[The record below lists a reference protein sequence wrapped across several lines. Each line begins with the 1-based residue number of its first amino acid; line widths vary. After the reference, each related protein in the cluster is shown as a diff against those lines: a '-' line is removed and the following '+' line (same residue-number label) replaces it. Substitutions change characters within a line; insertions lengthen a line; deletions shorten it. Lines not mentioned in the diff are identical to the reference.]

1 MFDKA
6 EILARLQDGDTVDAI
21 AAEMTEALNAA
32 HKDFVDEA
40 KRQEEMRAKEELKKK
55 EEARKYEAKRQ
66 AILMMVDALIDYVIA
81 DGGDAELIRELRE
94 TNVDSMMDAI
104 DELIEVCK
112 SLANVRTLEFKV
124 PDKAVNWNLFSK
136 LF

>member
-1 MFDKA
+1 MNMFDKA

-21 AAEMTEALNAA
+21 AAEMTDALNAA
-32 HKDFVDEA
+32 HKDYIEEA
-40 KRQEEMRAKEELKKK
+40 KRQEEIELKKK

-66 AILMMVDALIDYVIA
+66 AMYMMIEGMCDYLSA
-81 DGGDAELIRELRE
+81 DGGNEDLIHELQNTDLDKLMEGFDGI
-94 TNVDSMMDAI
+94 I
-104 DELIEVCK
+104 DMAK

-124 PDKAVNWNLFSK
+124 PDKSINWNLFSK